1 MAESGLNSRTIADW
15 YLKRKQKKQAKLLK
29 KGLDVNAS
37 LDVQLSWFDS
47 QKDSIK
53 SKAFPILAA
62 HWIVKQGGIFCGI
75 DGCPAPLF
83 EAMKPQFEAFHKL
96 NKIMSINCSD
106 KENTTNDNSFD
117 PDWTNIITEAEKRY
131 SQAPVKSATTVTPPP
146 YNPMYP
152 VLPEQCTSSS
162 KPLTQPQALRSNGPV
177 DKMYIASAQA
187 APIITRSKTVHPNRD
202 MLRCTPAC
210 NYGSDWG
217 DETRDDDMITIDK
230 IGPEL
235 SSPVI
240 KKEGS
245 ELMTEERPFT
255 PGERQAIL
263 TALPPLKRQ
272 DPNTEFWRELD
283 SLVEA
288 HQMTLRDI
296 HTIVKAKIPR
306 DRWERLPASIT
317 TAQWIDLWVDDQ
329 GRPLGLWQALDVF
342 RREIQEILGSGKIPF
357 TLVTL
362 IKQKDDESPDEYA
375 LRKWNAYERWALCA
389 KKQPDRDDVQF
400 IDTLVDGLGPKYQQA
415 LSLGVNPGE
424 TFDQIMQWAGRL
436 EMAMRS
442 NKEEGNKPYRRG
454 VATAQYNKDTKNK
467 MVFCSNCGKRGHVRR
482 DCWAKGGGAEGQG
495 PSFKQ
500 VSTKDHNENSQEK
513 TLTEAQVRQLIEGI
527 MRPQ

>member
-1 MAESGLNSRTIADW
+1 
-15 YLKRKQKKQAKLLK
+15 
-29 KGLDVNAS
+29 
-37 LDVQLSWFDS
+37 
-47 QKDSIK
+47 
-53 SKAFPILAA
+53 
-62 HWIVKQGGIFCGI
+62 
-75 DGCPAPLF
+75 
-83 EAMKPQFEAFHKL
+83 
-96 NKIMSINCSD
+96 
-106 KENTTNDNSFD
+106 
-117 PDWTNIITEAEKRY
+117 
-131 SQAPVKSATTVTPPP
+131 
-146 YNPMYP
+146 
-152 VLPEQCTSSS
+152 
-162 KPLTQPQALRSNGPV
+162 
-177 DKMYIASAQA
+177 
-187 APIITRSKTVHPNRD
+187 

-415 LSLGVNPGE
+415 LSLGVNPAIVE
-424 TFDQIMQWAGRL
+424 NVDTLDEIAGL
-436 EMAMRS
+436 
-442 NKEEGNKPYRRG
+442 KEVEQKVKVHHLN
-454 VATAQYNKDTKNK
+454 
-467 MVFCSNCGKRGHVRR
+467 
-482 DCWAKGGGAEGQG
+482 
-495 PSFKQ
+495 
-500 VSTKDHNENSQEK
+500 
-513 TLTEAQVRQLIEGI
+513 
-527 MRPQ
+527 